1 MLHVFNA
8 QEKVCLCFPARALY
22 KTTATCPCPS
32 CDISCSRCPDGGVC
46 PHSEHGEGG
55 GCVVQIKPGTG
66 VWRLE
71 EAAFNDDEQRAAA
84 IANLPAYQDRDD
96 GHWYIVDEALPATAN
111 MAGWRL
117 QTADF
122 ECLGYFPGSTELQY
136 CRCVDEAECCCA
148 DWLKQKEALAK
159 PDAPRR
165 QAGTQRRAMLTS
177 GR

>member
-1 MLHVFNA
+1 MLTIYSHA
-8 QEKVCLCFPARALY
+8 SKKTYCFPARAIY
-22 KTTATCPCPS
+22 KTTVTCPCPS
-32 CDISCSRCPDGGVC
+32 CDISCPQCPDGGVC

-55 GCVVQIKPGTG
+55 GCVVTIKPGTG

-71 EAAFNDDEQRAAA
+71 EAAFNNDEQRAAA
-84 IANLPAYQDRDD
+84 IADLPAYQEGER
-96 GHWYIVDEALPATAN
+96 WLVIDEALPATAN

-117 QTADF
+117 QAAEF
-122 ECLGYFPGSTELQY
+122 ECLGYFAGSTELQY

-148 DWLKQKEALAK
+148 DWLKQKEAWAK

-177 GR
+177 DR